1 MTPMTTIDQIIINWF
16 NTGFNGAAP
25 TWVGNLLLI
34 ALSILLA
41 ILFSGIIGLERE
53 YYGHAAGL
61 RTHILVATGSAIVM
75 MISIYGFAAWDAAHP
90 DAVRDPA
97 RLAAQIVTG
106 IGFLGAG
113 TILQTGTGIKGL
125 TTATTIWIVMALG
138 IACGSGN
145 FVIGALGTA
154 LAFGALVM
162 MRKIEEILA
171 KRTPIIVML
180 FPSDKAVLAE
190 IITIANRNKLT
201 ILNTDSLLL
210 DGENGQN
217 VQITIHCKYTPRTS
231 ISSFVEEVRVSLKPL
246 EIKSLTNVQK

>member
-1 MTPMTTIDQIIINWF
+1 MTTIDQIISSWF
-16 NTGFNGAAP
+16 NSGFGGAAP
-25 TWVGNLLLI
+25 EWVGNLCLI
-34 ALSILLA
+34 LLSIILA
-41 ILFSGIIGLERE
+41 IAFSGIIGFERE
-53 YYGHAAGL
+53 YNGHAAGL

-125 TTATTIWIVMALG
+125 TTATTIWIVMAIG

-145 FVIGALGTA
+145 FVIAALGTA

-162 MRKIEEILA
+162 MRKIEENIA
-171 KRTPIIVML
+171 KRNPILVLL
-180 FPSDKAVLAE
+180 FPSDKAVLADLLS
-190 IITIANRNKLT
+190 IAANHNIKIMATESFLV
-201 ILNTDSLLL
+201 DHE
-210 DGENGQN
+210 GEKAI
-217 VQITIHCKYTPRTS
+217 QITIRLKHTPDNS
-231 ISSFVEEVRVSLKPL
+231 VSLFVDDIRVSLKPL
-246 EIKSLTNVQK
+246 DLKYTINN

>member
-1 MTPMTTIDQIIINWF
+1 MTTIDQIISTWF
-16 NTGFNGAAP
+16 NSGFNGAAP
-25 TWVGNLLLI
+25 LWVGNLCLI
-34 ALSILLA
+34 FLSIILA
-41 ILFSGIIGLERE
+41 IAFSGIIGFERE

-125 TTATTIWIVMALG
+125 TTATTIWIVMAIG

-145 FVIGALGTA
+145 FVIAALGTA
-154 LAFGALVM
+154 LAFVALVM
-162 MRKIEEILA
+162 MRKIEETIA
-171 KRTPIIVML
+171 KRNPILVLL
-180 FPSDKAVLAE
+180 FPSDKAVLADLLS
-190 IITIANRNKLT
+190 IAGNHNIK
-201 ILNTDSLLL
+201 ILSTESLLV
-210 DGENGQN
+210 DREGGKAI
-217 VQITIHCKYTPRTS
+217 QITIRMKHTPDNS
-231 ISSFVEEVRVSLKPL
+231 VSLFVDDIRVSLKPL
-246 EIKSLTNVQK
+246 DLKYTINN

>member
-1 MTPMTTIDQIIINWF
+1 MTTIDQIISTWF
-16 NTGFNGAAP
+16 NSGFNGAAP
-25 TWVGNLLLI
+25 LWVGNLCLI
-34 ALSILLA
+34 FLSIILA
-41 ILFSGIIGLERE
+41 IAFSGIIGFERE

-125 TTATTIWIVMALG
+125 TTATTIWIVMAIG

-145 FVIGALGTA
+145 FVIAALGTI
-154 LAFGALVM
+154 LAFVALVM
-162 MRKIEEILA
+162 MRKIEETMA
-171 KRTPIIVML
+171 KHNPTIVLL
-180 FPSDKAVLAE
+180 FPSDKAVLADLLSLAKQHDVKIMYTE
-190 IITIANRNKLT
+190 
-201 ILNTDSLLL
+201 SLLI
-210 DGENGQN
+210 DHEGEKAI
-217 VQITIHCKYTPRTS
+217 QITLRMKNTRGNS
-231 ISSFVEEVRVSLKPL
+231 NSLFVDDIRVSLKPL
-246 EIKSLTNVQK
+246 DLKYTINT